1 MMHSIYS
8 YEYMASKNIS
18 ITKDIYSKLK
28 RLKRPNESFS
38 GVIGRLLKKKKNPFE
53 FLGIW
58 EEWDKFDLFEEG
70 INKSKENDKN
80 KTNLI
85 IESWEN

>member
-1 MMHSIYS
+1 MV
-8 YEYMASKNIS
+8 SKNIS

-28 RLKRPNESFS
+28 GLKRPNESFS
-38 GVIGRLLKKKKNPFE
+38 GVIGRLLKKQKNPFE

-70 INKSKENDKN
+70 IIKLAKLCLYK
-80 KTNLI
+80 
-85 IESWEN
+85 

>member
-1 MMHSIYS
+1 MIHSIYS

-38 GVIGRLLKKKKNPFE
+38 GVIGRLLKKQKNIFE
-53 FLGIW
+53 FIGIW
-58 EEWDKFDLFEEG
+58 EDWDEADLFEEG
-70 INKSKENDKN
+70 INKAKEIEEN
-80 KTNLI
+80 KTKQI

>member
-8 YEYMASKNIS
+8 YEHMASKNIS

-38 GVIGRLLKKKKNPFE
+38 KVIGRLLKKQKNPFE
-53 FLGIW
+53 FLGIC

-70 INKSKENDKN
+70 INKAKEIDKN
-80 KTNLI
+80 KTKLI

>member
-1 MMHSIYS
+1 MYSIYS

-28 RLKRPNESFS
+28 RLKRHNESFS
-38 GVIGRLLKKKKNPFE
+38 GVIGRLLKKRKNPFE
-53 FLGIW
+53 FIGIW

-70 INKSKENDKN
+70 INKAKEIEKN
-80 KTNLI
+80 KTKKI